1 MPGRRRPEH
10 SDDLSF
16 GVKDASKY
24 LAPVMACT
32 MLSLPHMA
40 TAQTATGIPPAITTP
55 DKIETRIGTLEFKDG
70 APSAATAEKVF

>member
-1 MPGRRRPEH
+1 MSARRRPEH

-32 MLSLPHMA
+32 MLSWPHMA
-40 TAQTATGIPPAITTP
+40 TAQTATGIPPGDHHAGQNRDP
-55 DKIETRIGTLEFKDG
+55 HRD
-70 APSAATAEKVF
+70 A